1 MNQDTPQ
8 TTVRFYV
15 ESDGSPLAYFPKETY
30 NGGAAKCCYS
40 NRRQDQ
46 PCHPDYI
53 RKMKK
58 ATPEQYEP
66 LKQELE
72 SIGYNLL
79 IK

>member
-1 MNQDTPQ
+1 MNQDTHK

-40 NRRQDQ
+40 HIGQHSA
-46 PCHPDYI
+46 CHPDYI

-58 ATPEQYEP
+58 ATPQQYQP
-66 LKQELE
+66 LKKELE